1 MPSWVS
7 VRTKQLRTER
17 DVAKRKYL
25 LSKSKQSREIWR
37 KLNSSLNESYKADEM
52 ARLNK
57 QMEELQLADSKGDY
71 STTWKII
78 HDLSGKDRNPKVKV
92 KMRDGAPPKSD
103 KDLLA
108 EWQEYFSSLLNNDN
122 GQAPSDL
129 PQPASQDLPI
139 HDHPPTLEET
149 LEAIR
154 QMKTNKAAGL
164 DCYYRRSSPGWRWCN
179 GRCYPCFCAE
189 VYSNLTLP
197 DQWITSVIVP
207 SPKKGD
213 LSLMTNYRG
222 ISLLSIATKVY
233 NKILLNRIRDEVDP
247 ILRKNQAGFRPGRS
261 CAQQIHILRR
271 VLEGFRD
278 YQLPRVVT
286 FIDFKKAF
294 DSTNRKV
301 MFAVLRHYGIPEAVV
316 NQCGLQKLKNSKS
329 AVMVDGGLSDPF
341 DVTTGVLQG
350 DVLAPFLFV
359 VLVDYLL
366 KKATSQLDSGVVTHP
381 RRFTRHPAKSLND
394 LDFAGDIALL
404 ESSISRAQA
413 QLTKTAEAAA
423 DLGLVIS
430 APKTEYMTVNCNPQP
445 ALQVYG
451 DPINHVSDFRY
462 LGSMVASG
470 SSDLKRRRSLAWCA
484 FWKLEQLW
492 KSPHIPIT
500 KKVKLFN
507 TTCVTI
513 LLYGCESWMMSQDME
528 NKINAFATSCY
539 RVMLNIKRIDHV
551 LNTTVYSMT
560 NTVPL
565 IHLVRH
571 RQLKFLGHI
580 LRMSKEEPARRYAL
594 YIPTTGRRRPGRP
607 RTSYLNSVQRLLGDN
622 EGATQE

>member
-1 MPSWVS
+1 
-7 VRTKQLRTER
+7 
-17 DVAKRKYL
+17 
-25 LSKSKQSREIWR
+25 
-37 KLNSSLNESYKADEM
+37 
-52 ARLNK
+52 
-57 QMEELQLADSKGDY
+57 
-71 STTWKII
+71 
-78 HDLSGKDRNPKVKV
+78 
-92 KMRDGAPPKSD
+92 MRDGAPPKSD
-103 KDLLA
+103 KDLLT
-108 EWQEYFSSLLNNDN
+108 EWQAYFSSLLNNDN

-129 PQPASQDLPI
+129 PQPAAQDLPI

-164 DCYYRRSSPGWRWCN
+164 DC
-179 GRCYPCFCAE
+179 A
-189 VYSNLTLP
+189 
-197 DQWITSVIVP
+197 IT
-207 SPKKGD
+207 
-213 LSLMTNYRG
+213 
-222 ISLLSIATKVY
+222 
-233 NKILLNRIRDEVDP
+233 EVDP

-278 YQLPRVVT
+278 YQLPLVVT

-294 DSTNRKV
+294 DSINRKV

-316 NQCGLQKLKNSKS
+316 NAISVLYKNSKS

-350 DVLAPFLFV
+350 DVLAPFQFV

-366 KKATSQLDSGVVTHP
+366 KKATSQLDSGVVTSP
-381 RRFTRHPAKSLND
+381 RRSRRHPAKSLND
-394 LDFAGDIALL
+394 LDFADDIALL

-470 SSDLKRRRSLAWCA
+470 SSDLKRRKSLAWCA

-492 KSPHIPIT
+492 KSPHISIT
-500 KKVKLFN
+500 TKVKLFN

-513 LLYGCESWMMSQDME
+513 LLYGCESWVISQDME

-594 YIPTTGRRRPGRP
+594 YIPTIGKRRPGRP
-607 RTSYLNSVQRLLGDN
+607 RTSYLNYGQRLLGDN
-622 EGATQE
+622 EGAMQEQQIAAFADDRCAWRNLVVACSAADG